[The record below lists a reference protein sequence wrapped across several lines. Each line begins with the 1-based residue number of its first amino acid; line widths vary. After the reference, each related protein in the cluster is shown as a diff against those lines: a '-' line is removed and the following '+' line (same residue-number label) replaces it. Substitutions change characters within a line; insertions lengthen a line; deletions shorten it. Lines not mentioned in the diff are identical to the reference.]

1 MAELDLME
9 LRDVVDEQL
18 EMALVRRA
26 SVGELMGSL
35 LPLIAARLGAESLW
49 LRTYAEDL
57 ELHEF
62 SHGPALPGLDGLR
75 LRTGEDQ
82 RQAFDDDA
90 GAAGR
95 LYAQPLDVVGTWF
108 GALAF
113 SCKGSGQSAERLRA
127 ARNLVCEILDNFLF
141 SIRAAREKHAI
152 TMELGNALRH
162 RVLSQGLNQA
172 VAVLERSI
180 PIYRLLLVFVTEES
194 SKRTLGVQFYENG
207 KLQFDTLVET
217 DADRE
222 RFNEIRRMA
231 SGHLSGQSDA
241 LLTHVGMKGAQEELL
256 INGITNSVVVGKI
269 VVTSDRGTFNTY
281 DRELLSSF
289 AGFIRQRIVDF
300 NKEWRNLAASFSP
313 DTVARLLTIDDY
325 TGKYLAPRESEVAIL
340 YVDIAG
346 FTRLSEQVLR
356 TPARVAELVE
366 AWSRDAVD
374 IVWRHGGVFDKMVG
388 DCIIALF
395 GPPFYDTAPEDRLAA
410 AIECAVDIREMTGKL
425 SERPQFS
432 ALAGEEVGVATGIHL
447 APLFVGTF
455 GPNENFT
462 GFSSGMNNTARL
474 QGCAT
479 KGEILVMAEAIARL
493 PKGNK
498 FTFGDERTA
507 QVKNVA
513 DPLRFRLL
521 QSR

>member
-1 MAELDLME
+1 MADLDLME

-18 EMALVRRA
+18 EMALVRRS
-26 SVGELMGSL
+26 SVGELMVTL
-35 LPLIAARLGAESLW
+35 LPLIAQRLDAESVW

-62 SHGPALPGLDGLR
+62 AHGPALAGLDELR

-90 GAAGR
+90 GQAGR
-95 LYAQPLDVVGTWF
+95 LFAQPLDVVGTWF

-113 SCKGSGQSAERLRA
+113 TCKGSSHSAESLRA
-127 ARNLVCEILDNFLF
+127 ARNLVCEVLDNFLF

-180 PIYRLLLVFVTEES
+180 PIYRLLLVFVTEEGNE
-194 SKRTLGVQFYENG
+194 RTLGVQFYENG
-207 KLQFDTLVET
+207 KLQFDTLSET
-217 DADRE
+217 EGDRE
-222 RFNEIRRMA
+222 RFQEIRAMA
-231 SGHLSGQSDA
+231 SGHLSGQSSA
-241 LLTHVGMKGAQEELL
+241 LLARVGMEGAQEELL

-289 AGFIRQRIVDF
+289 AGFIRQRVVDF
-300 NKEWRNLAASFSP
+300 NKEWRNLASSFSP
-313 DTVARLLTIDDY
+313 DAVARLLTIDDY

-395 GPPFYDTAPEDRLAA
+395 GPPFYDSPPEARLAA
-410 AIECAVDIREMTGKL
+410 AIECAVDIRAMTSKL
-425 SERPQFS
+425 GGRPAFA
-432 ALAGEEVGVATGIHL
+432 ALAGEDVGVATGVHL

-474 QGCAT
+474 QGCAV

-493 PKGNK
+493 PESHN
-498 FTFGDERTA
+498 FTFGEERNAT
-507 QVKNVA
+507 VKNVA
-513 DPLRFRLL
+513 DPLRFRALMG
-521 QSR
+521 